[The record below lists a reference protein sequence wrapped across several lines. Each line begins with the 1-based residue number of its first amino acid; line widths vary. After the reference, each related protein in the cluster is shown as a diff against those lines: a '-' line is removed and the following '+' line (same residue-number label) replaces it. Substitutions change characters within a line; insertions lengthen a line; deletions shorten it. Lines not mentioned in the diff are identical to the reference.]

1 MGAYN
6 PGLCSQWIT
15 EDEFLSCCDS
25 IDENTSTEDITR
37 AIEIASNSLYMMS
50 GRQFRGN
57 CTRTVT
63 VCRENCRNT
72 DVELRCDA
80 ENEISIGYWPITDL
94 RSIKFD
100 GVEQL
105 PERDPDTDEFV
116 SDPNFQIND
125 YRYIEKLDGKWPIQ
139 WGEEDQEVEITFVY
153 GVEPP
158 EMGKEAAKALATQ
171 ILNAMCKKSCDL
183 PDRATHITRRGTSIT
198 IMDYKVLAQDFIG
211 LYMVDTFVQTYN
223 PMKARMQ
230 SFVLR
235 PGRNA
240 KVRRKNT

>member
-1 MGAYN
+1 MAAYN
-6 PGLCSQWIT
+6 PGLCTQWIT
-15 EDEFLSCCDS
+15 TDEFLSCCDS
-25 IDENTSTEDITR
+25 IDENTPTEDIER

-57 CTRTVT
+57 CTKTVT

-72 DVELRCDA
+72 RAELRCDY
-80 ENEISIGYWPITDL
+80 ENEISIGYWPLTDL

-105 PERDPDTDEFV
+105 PDRDINDEFET
-116 SDPNFQIND
+116 DPNFQIND
-125 YRYIEKLDGKWPIQ
+125 YRYIEKLDGKWPVQ
-139 WGEEDQEVEITFVY
+139 PGEIDKEVEITFVY
-153 GVEPP
+153 GIAPP
-158 EMGKEAAKALATQ
+158 EAGKEAAKALATQ

-211 LYMVDTFVQTYN
+211 LYLVDTFVQTYN
-223 PMKARMQ
+223 PTKARMQ
-230 SFVLR
+230 SFVLQ